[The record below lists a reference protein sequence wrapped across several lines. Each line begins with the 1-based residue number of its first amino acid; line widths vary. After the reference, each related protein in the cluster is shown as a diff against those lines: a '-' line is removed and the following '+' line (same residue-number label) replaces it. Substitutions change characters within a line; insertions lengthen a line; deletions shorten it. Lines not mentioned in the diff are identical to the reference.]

1 MLLSCSE
8 PLTTDE
14 MPYMDG
20 EKETDAVELSE
31 RKPGQCEQFTV
42 LLQIILVMNCHRI
55 NHSCDELSPITLPCD
70 ELSLY

>member
-1 MLLSCSE
+1 MSGLLLRLPSILSQVLLSCSE

-31 RKPGQCEQFTV
+31 RKPGQCEQFTPT
-42 LLQIILVMNCHRI
+42 
-55 NHSCDELSPITLPCD
+55 NHPGDELSPHQ
-70 ELSLY
+70 SFV